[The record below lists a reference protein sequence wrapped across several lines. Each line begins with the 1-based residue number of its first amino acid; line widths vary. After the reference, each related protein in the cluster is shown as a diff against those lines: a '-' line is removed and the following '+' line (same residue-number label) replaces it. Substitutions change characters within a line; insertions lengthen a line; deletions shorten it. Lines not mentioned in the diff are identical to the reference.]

1 MTSTHNEALEPI
13 LLTGPRVTL
22 GLMTDAD
29 APSVHRLVQCP
40 DISQWTTVPAHYT
53 LDMAEQWIATHRSAH
68 WERGDAQWGIYVD
81 GTLCGAFTLFSKP
94 ENAYEVGYWLGE
106 EYRGQGYVTEAINL
120 AADWAFTTLGAS
132 RIVWRALVGNWE
144 SWKCAWLAGFT
155 REGTER
161 GTTRGGRPAN
171 DHWVASLLP
180 GDPREPRT
188 PWDGPGALAAQGPAL
203 DPSRPGKLVE
213 QFHSTYSMPN
223 RLALGENPTVDFERI
238 HMRMSLIGE
247 EFAELVGAVY
257 GATARQAMEE
267 AFRAAQ
273 AADDGTRDV
282 IESADALA
290 DLVYVIYGMA
300 IECGIDLDKVL
311 AEVQAS
317 NLSKL
322 MPDGSV
328 KLRADGKVLKG
339 PNFFP
344 PSVARALGLDVNN
357 PKTENRAQ

>member
-1 MTSTHNEALEPI
+1 MNTSAELALAPTSLQGERI
-13 LLTGPRVTL
+13 TL
-22 GLMTDAD
+22 GIMSSKD
-29 APSVHRLVQCP
+29 APTLHRLVQCP
-40 DISQWTTVPAHYT
+40 DIAQWTTVPANYT
-53 LDMAEQWIATHRSAH
+53 LEMAYAWIETHRTAH
-68 WERGDAQWGIYVD
+68 WDQGEAQWGIYVD
-81 GTLCGAFTLFSKP
+81 GELCGAFSLFRKG

-106 EYRGQGYVTEAINL
+106 EYRSHGYVTEAINL

-132 RIVWRALVGNWE
+132 RIVWRSLLGNWG

-155 REGTER
+155 REGIER
-161 GTTRGGRPAN
+161 GATRAGRPAT

-180 GDPREPRT
+180 NDPREPRT

-213 QFHSTYSMPN
+213 QFHATYSMPN
-223 RLALGENPTVDFERI
+223 RLTLGERPTVDFDRI

-257 GATARQAMEE
+257 GPDARAIMEE
-267 AFRAAQ
+267 AFRSAQ
-273 AADDGTRDV
+273 ATDQNTRDV

-300 IECGIDLDKVL
+300 IECGIELDKVL

-328 KLRADGKVLKG
+328 KLREDGKVLKG
-339 PNFFP
+339 PNFFVP
-344 PSVARALGLDVNN
+344 NVARALGLE
-357 PKTENRAQ
+357 TRG